1 MDAKTFSLAA
11 GVSLPRATQLIA
23 PISAAMAEFFIDSP
37 SRQAAFIAQCGHE
50 SLGFSLTR
58 EIWGPTAAQIGYEGR
73 ADLGNLQ
80 RGDGSTYRGRGFI
93 QLTGR
98 SNYLRAGQALGLDLI
113 ANPQLLEADLL
124 AARVSGLF
132 WNWMDLNALA
142 DAGDFLGISVRING
156 RNKKTGL
163 PNGWDDRQA
172 RWAKAKTALAA

>member
-1 MDAKTFSLAA
+1 MDAKTFQLAA
-11 GVSLPRATQLIA
+11 GVSAPRAAQLVTVM
-23 PISAAMAEFFIDSP
+23 SSAMAEFDISTVA
-37 SRQAAFIAQCGHE
+37 RQAAFIAQCGHE
-50 SLGFSLTR
+50 SRGYSLTR
-58 EIWGPTAAQIGYEGR
+58 EIWGPTPDQIGYEGR

-98 SNYLRAGQALGLDLI
+98 TNYLRAGKAFGIDLI
-113 ANPQLLEADLL
+113 KNPQLLEADDL

-132 WNWMDLNALA
+132 WSWRDLNALA

-172 RWAKAKTALAA
+172 RWAKAKSALAA